1 MHQVLGDLLP
11 LAIAVTISP
20 IPIIA
25 EILLLFTKKPKANAG
40 AYAAGFVLGVGGVL
54 WILVALAG
62 TQDLSSGTDGST
74 GVSWGK
80 VALGVLLLVAAA
92 RQFRGRPA
100 PGETAAMPKWMDGIS
115 SFQPAKSA
123 VVGLVVGAV
132 NPKNIAMALAAA
144 VAVAGASLSS
154 GDQTIVLIVYTL
166 IAVLGVLAPLIVV
179 LVMGERSQAILD
191 DWKTWLAQNNAAVMS
206 VLFVVFGVVLISKG
220 ISGL

>member
-25 EILLLFTKKPKANAG
+25 EILLLFTEKPVANAG
-40 AYAAGFVLGVGGVL
+40 AYAAGFVVL

-62 TQDLSSGTDGST
+62 TQDLSSGSDGST
-74 GVSWGK
+74 AGAV
-80 VALGVLLLVAAA
+80 VRIALGALLLVGSA

-100 PGETAAMPKWMDGIS
+100 TGEVAAMPKWMDGIS
-115 SFQPAKSA
+115 SFQPRKSA
-123 VVGLVVGAV
+123 AVGLVVGAA
-132 NPKNIAMALAAA
+132 NPKNIAMAL
-144 VAVAGASLSS
+144 GASLTVASASLTS
-154 GDQTIVLIVYTL
+154 GNQAIVMAIYTL

-179 LVMGERSQAILD
+179 LVMGDRSHAILD
-191 DWKTWLAQNNAAVMS
+191 SWKTWLAQNNAAVMS
-206 VLFVVFGVVLISKG
+206 VLFAVFGVVLISKG